1 MPEIIPN
8 WHPIFVHFTVALLS
22 LSVILFVVSNFVSGH
37 LREQWLI
44 VARWSLWFGAGITL
58 LTGLAGLD
66 AYNTVAHDTPS
77 HEAMTEHRNWAISV
91 IILFPLL
98 AVWVAWCVRSG
109 KSLGKGFLALM
120 LVGGLLL
127 LSTAW
132 HGGEVVYRYGLG
144 VMSLPNV
151 DSHGHENGG
160 GGQAHGHGDGE
171 SSAGGDEHAHESG
184 GGTPADDGHDH
195 AHDAADREMDDSMM
209 DFSGMDEGLE
219 EGSTAHSDTGDHAH

>member
-8 WHPIFVHFTVALLS
+8 WHPVFVHFTVALLS
-22 LSVILFVVSNFVSGH
+22 LSVILFVVSNFVSGV

-44 VARWSLWFGAGITL
+44 VARWSLWFGAAITL

-98 AVWVAWCVRSG
+98 AIWAASSVRSG
-109 KSLGKGFLALM
+109 KMLGKGFTALM

-127 LSTAW
+127 MSTAW

-151 DSHGHENGG
+151 DSHAHDGG
-160 GGQAHGHGDGE
+160 G
-171 SSAGGDEHAHESG
+171 EHAHDDGEAAAGDDGHAHGRDAGES
-184 GGTPADDGHDH
+184 ADDGHDH
-195 AHDAADREMDDSMM
+195 AHDAAEMDDSTM

-219 EGSTAHSDTGDHAH
+219 EGSTAHSNTGDHAH

>member
-22 LSVILFVVSNFVSGH
+22 LSVILFVVSNFVSGT

-66 AYNTVAHDTPS
+66 AYNTVAHDTAS
-77 HEAMTEHRNWAISV
+77 HEAMTEHRNWAITV

-98 AVWVAWCVRSG
+98 AAWVAWCMRSG
-109 KSLGKGFLALM
+109 KSLGKGFIALM
-120 LVGGLLL
+120 LVGGVLL

-144 VMSLPNV
+144 VMSLPDV
-151 DSHGHENGG
+151 DSHEHVQGG
-160 GGQAHGHGDGE
+160 DGKAHGHDDGKTPAGD
-171 SSAGGDEHAHESG
+171 DEHAHEPRQG
-184 GGTPADDGHDH
+184 AAADDGHEH
-195 AHDAADREMDDSMM
+195 AHDTGNGEMDDSMM
-209 DFSGMDEGLE
+209 DFSGMDESLE
-219 EGSTAHSDTGDHAH
+219 EGSTTHSDTGDHAH

>member
-22 LSVILFVVSNFVSGH
+22 LSVILFVVSNFVTGI

-66 AYNTVAHDTPS
+66 AYNTVAHDTAS

-98 AVWVAWCVRSG
+98 AVWVARCVRSG
-109 KSLGKGFLALM
+109 KSLGKGFIALM
-120 LVGGLLL
+120 LVGGVLL

-151 DSHGHENGG
+151 DSHQHAD
-160 GGQAHGHGDGE
+160 GQAHGHGDGKKT
-171 SSAGGDEHAHESG
+171 AGDDAHAHESKD
-184 GGTPADDGHDH
+184 GTPADDEHEH
-195 AHDAADREMDDSMM
+195 AHDVGDPGMDDSMM
-209 DFSGMDEGLE
+209 DSSGMDDGLD
-219 EGSTAHSDTGDHAH
+219 EGSTAHSDTGDHDH